1 RQSIAIVVP
10 SRGHGVWHSGTRRK
24 SHADVQ
30 GTGKPK
36 RTQDIQ
42 PVALIVSWNASWI
55 AWWVCIRAPPG
66 SSRSSE
72 LFRQEFS
79 VDNFL
84 KPPTVFHTGLM
95 DAPGPQFNGEFRSA
109 NVCKYVR
116 SS

>member
-1 RQSIAIVVP
+1 MAS
-10 SRGHGVWHSGTRRK
+10 
-24 SHADVQ
+24 
-30 GTGKPK
+30 
-36 RTQDIQ
+36 
-42 PVALIVSWNASWI
+42 ASWRWRQAEQKEI
-55 AWWVCIRAPPG
+55 HDLVPRIVRNQGPGHLLIRGSHLTGVSQMSG